1 MKKILFICLGNICR
15 SPMAEY
21 LCRHMAAQRG
31 IAVQTAS
38 AGTSGWH
45 DGEGMHCGTAD
56 VLDGL
61 GIASQDFISRKI
73 KKSDANDYDYLI
85 VMDDS
90 NLRDVENF
98 SAGSLKK
105 SSKSPT
111 FCPKVVAT
119 TMCPTR
125 GTQVISTKRAVFLP
139 PAAMC
144 CSRGCNRAKCS
155 GKWAQSSGL
164 WRKAERY
171 PA

>member
-21 LCRHMAAQRG
+21 LFRSMAAERG
-31 IAVQTAS
+31 IPVHTAS

-90 NLRDVENF
+90 NLRDVEKFFGRQSEKIFKITDLLPKGSGYDHVPDPWYTGNF
-98 SAGSLKK
+98 NE
-105 SSKSPT
+105 
-111 FCPKVVAT
+111 
-119 TMCPTR
+119 TR
-125 GTQVISTKRAVFLP
+125 GILTA
-139 PAAMC
+139 C
-144 CSRGCNRAKCS
+144 CDVLLTRLQQG
-155 GKWAQSSGL
+155 
-164 WRKAERY
+164 EM
-171 PA
+171 